1 MRELVYKS
9 FAKLFTY
16 PDKELINL
24 ISSGVI
30 IELFKVLDIPESNF
44 LSIERWIKSFD
55 KEENL
60 LEELQVEYTRLFIN
74 TFPTLPAP
82 LYKSYYEDNELLGH
96 SIGKLID
103 TYEKYGFEVSKDQ
116 YELPDNLALLLEFV
130 FRLNEINSTEKE
142 QSNFIEEFILSW
154 TKQLEQ
160 KIIENAEIEF
170 YKFLIISLNSFLKED
185 VNQSKVKL

>member
-1 MRELVYKS
+1 MRELIYKS
-9 FAKLFTY
+9 FAKLVTY
-16 PDKELINL
+16 PDKELVNL
-24 ISSGVI
+24 LSSGVI
-30 IELFKVLDIPESNF
+30 VELFEILDIPESDF
-44 LSIERWIKSFD
+44 ASIDRWLKSFD
-55 KEENL
+55 NEEKL

-96 SIGKLID
+96 AIGKLID
-103 TYEKYGFEVSKDQ
+103 TYEKYGFEVSEEQ
-116 YELPDNLALLLEFV
+116 NELPDNLALLLEFV
-130 FRLNEINSTEKE
+130 FRLDEE
-142 QSNFIEEFILSW
+142 QCSEEEQNNFIEEFILSW